1 MINKT
6 RRQYNCPY
14 LDEKKTNNSNKMN
27 VPDDEGECEDGGHLE
42 VHHRPHGA
50 LRVGSEH
57 GEEAQ
62 ADGDGAEGG
71 QHEPCRRVS
80 QEHRAVHLFIFGEGP
95 SVGVESL
102 GGASGVAVRR
112 EL

>member
-1 MINKT
+1 
-6 RRQYNCPY
+6 
-14 LDEKKTNNSNKMN
+14 MN

-62 ADGDGAEGG
+62 ADGDGTEGG

-112 EL
+112 ELQQVWVRELLVG

>member
-1 MINKT
+1 
-6 RRQYNCPY
+6 
-14 LDEKKTNNSNKMN
+14 MN

-50 LRVGSEH
+50 LRVRSEH
-57 GEEAQ
+57 GEEAE

-71 QHEPCRRVS
+71 QHEPGRRVS